1 MWDFKSA
8 DAEAVK
14 GRKNY
19 ILLVFKERLAMNE
32 LTPEMRTYVKLRLCI
47 QYSDNIDKLT
57 SRIRSGTMFIVML
70 RTEPLYKML
79 PNKIN
84 ESVAATQTR

>member
-8 DAEAVK
+8 DTEAVK

-47 QYSDNIDKLT
+47 HHSNNIDKLT
-57 SRIRSGTMFIVML
+57 ARIRLKSTLLLISERKGKQFPID
-70 RTEPLYKML
+70 
-79 PNKIN
+79 
-84 ESVAATQTR
+84 